1 MVTYAFIRSLY
12 LTYLLHFTA
21 PSPLATPR
29 RFEDSKSDG
38 NLSVRHVEWL
48 AFDAPCLV
56 LRLAQLGR
64 STKRAAPLSQCRC
77 VWIGALSPGL
87 AWSVPTVGKEALLGI
102 AKTRVMTHSLR
113 TLTQRR
119 ARQCFGHVRKEQ
131 AM

>member
-1 MVTYAFIRSLY
+1 MPTSWCVTLNGLRSTHLAP
-12 LTYLLHFTA
+12 LCSWLSWAEA
-21 PSPLATPR
+21 PS
-29 RFEDSKSDG
+29 
-38 NLSVRHVEWL
+38 
-48 AFDAPCLV
+48 V
-56 LRLAQLGR
+56 LRRLANAGVR
-64 STKRAAPLSQCRC
+64 
-77 VWIGALSPGL
+77 IGALSPGL